1 MATQLMERITNGNQA
16 ALQPP
21 HWLAEVGAVLARE
34 SPDTAAD
41 DVTMLAAWYEWVE
54 NARTCDWDVGS

>member
-1 MATQLMERITNGNQA
+1 MEQITQGEQS

-34 SPDTAAD
+34 SADTAAD
-41 DVTMLAAWYEWVE
+41 DITMFSASNYQRLMIP
-54 NARTCDWDVGS
+54 